1 MGFYAA
7 RERLH
12 IKDGHIFQFSNQC
25 EGALNP
31 FLLCKKHITCYSW
44 SSVLNKH
51 FADGL
56 NFQF

>member
-7 RERLH
+7 RERLY
-12 IKDGHIFQFSNQC
+12 IKDGHIFQFS
-25 EGALNP
+25 
-31 FLLCKKHITCYSW
+31 FLLCKKHITCY

>member
-7 RERLH
+7 RERLY
-12 IKDGHIFQFSNQC
+12 IKDGHIFPFSNQC
-25 EGALNP
+25 DGALNP
-31 FLLCKKHITCYSW
+31 FLLCKKHITCYS
-44 SSVLNKH
+44 SVLNKH